1 MGTKELP
8 PTFDPNFHSEIDAV
22 RRMEYS
28 KLGQT
33 LLTVSK
39 ISLGGGPFGD
49 LYGDLNESSVK
60 ETVVEALK
68 NGINLIDTSFW
79 YGQGKS
85 EERLGAAL
93 ESIPR
98 RTYYIGTKVGRYWWE
113 PERMFD
119 FRAQTVLQTF
129 EEALRRLK
137 LPFVDILHVSVCLS
151 AST

>member
-8 PTFDPNFHSEIDAV
+8 PTFDSDFHSETDV
-22 RRMEYS
+22 VNRMEYT

-33 LLTVSK
+33 FLTVSK

-49 LYGDLNESSVK
+49 LYGNVDEKNVK
-60 ETVVEALK
+60 ETVTEALK
-68 NGINLIDTSFW
+68 CGVNFIDTSFW

-85 EERLGAAL
+85 EERLGVAL
-93 ESIPR
+93 QSIPR
-98 RTYYIGTKVGRYWWE
+98 RTYYIGTKVGRYFWE

-119 FRAQTVLQTF
+119 FRAETVMRTF

-137 LPFVDILHVSVCLS
+137 LPYVDVLQVLFVQFQP
-151 AST
+151 